1 MKKILFLIISLITI
15 TAVQAQI
22 PYYSGSQG
30 KGKTYTYFSTKFHP
44 GTDNQQVYITAQ
56 HGILDKLDLVTDLS
70 VGSGYSY
77 QGFGLRFNAFN
88 SKYFGIGGQVMSQFN
103 LQDNYKYNYLGSSI
117 YMNGNIWSGLHWVSN
132 TWFTAYRHGRDTWEQ
147 WIYLG
152 WTVRKFTPMIGLDTY
167 LRDCKGSDLM
177 AGCYYTVGKMN
188 LYAWCSNITKNY
200 GDVRVVLGFDY
211 KF

>member
-1 MKKILFLIISLITI
+1 MKKLIITLMTMIVTI
-15 TAVQAQI
+15 GLSAQI
-22 PYYSGSQG
+22 PYYHSSQG

-77 QGFGLRFNAFN
+77 QGFGLRFNAFD

-147 WIYLG
+147 WTYLG

-167 LRDCKGSDLM
+167 LRGCKGSDLM

-200 GDVRVVLGFDY
+200 GDVRVVVGFDY